1 MATILVVDD
10 RPATRPLL
18 VSLLRCKGH
27 RMLEAEDGGEALALV
42 RSARPDLVICD
53 IVMPT
58 MDGYQFV
65 RELRGELRIA
75 ATNVILRAD
84 RGDQGR
90 SAVEPHS
97 VRLPHVDLH
106 QRERPQEGARH
117 GSREIPVSSHRP
129 SGPVEGNRLLF
140 SEGRGSLT

>member
-10 RPATRPLL
+10 RPANRPLL
-18 VSLLRCKGH
+18 VSLLCCKGH
-27 RMLEAEDGGEALALV
+27 RMLEAEGGGEALALV

-75 ATNVILRAD
+75 ATNVIFCTAHFSRANAP
-84 RGDQGR
+84 RLSPGSSR
-90 SAVEPHS
+90 SS
-97 VRLPHVDLH
+97 RCRR
-106 QRERPQEGARH
+106 RERK
-117 GSREIPVSSHRP
+117 SW
-129 SGPVEGNRLLF
+129 
-140 SEGRGSLT
+140 